1 MEITGEQLKKLVTN
15 TVEVG
20 DVYRVKMTVK
30 DGVTPKDGD
39 DSRNKFFVVL
49 GFDDQ
54 GTIYGG
60 VIINSK
66 INQNVSQSVKDYH
79 MPISCEKYKFLDHDS
94 FVNRA
99 NLKTKP
105 LSDFV
110 GSPKLGTVDDDDVE
124 LIKET
129 IKNSP
134 NEKKAKLKQFG
145 LLS

>member
-94 FVNRA
+94 FVNCA

>member
-20 DVYRVKMTVK
+20 DVYRVKMTAK
-30 DGVTPKDGD
+30 DGITPKDGD

-49 GFDDQ
+49 GFDNQ
-54 GTIYGG
+54 GNIYGG

-79 MPISCEKYKFLDHDS
+79 MPISCKKYTFLDHDS
-94 FVNRA
+94 FVNCA

-105 LSDFV
+105 LSEFA
-110 GSPKLGTVDDDDVE
+110 SSLKLGKIAEEDIT
-124 LIKET
+124 LIKGT

-145 LLS
+145 LL

>member
-20 DVYRVKMTVK
+20 DVYRVKMTAK
-30 DGVTPKDGD
+30 DVITPKDGD

-54 GTIYGG
+54 GNIYGG

-79 MPISCEKYKFLDHDS
+79 MPISCKKYMFLDHDS
-94 FVNRA
+94 FVNCA

-105 LSDFV
+105 LSEFA
-110 GSPKLGTVDDDDVE
+110 SSLKLGKIDEEDIT
-124 LIKET
+124 LIKGT

-145 LLS
+145 LL